1 MTWRVNTA
9 RGWVVGSKSQQA
21 WEQQVEGTA
30 TLPDAETM
38 FRETLP
44 CHCSWEDAGLLE
56 KILLRLSGW
65 LRMAVAQYPCS
76 SLGYQPLRLAELCSL
91 GLQEELFTWR
101 NLDKKTVTKPSTW
114 RHCEACVA
122 AMHPLSLPLAQL
134 SILQKHQWRKCQRC
148 GRLGAKEVPSC
159 KSLAGCHAA
168 EEGTPLQS
176 WLSRGFYCQTWC
188 Q

>member
-1 MTWRVNTA
+1 MTWRVSTA

-44 CHCSWEDAGLLE
+44 RHRSWEDAGLLE
-56 KILLRLSGW
+56 KILLHLTGW

-101 NLDKKTVTKPSTW
+101 NLDKKYCHKTIHLKTLW
-114 RHCEACVA
+114 GLC
-122 AMHPLSLPLAQL
+122 
-134 SILQKHQWRKCQRC
+134 
-148 GRLGAKEVPSC
+148 
-159 KSLAGCHAA
+159 GCHASPEPTIGTAFHSA
-168 EEGTPLQS
+168 ETSGEKMPALWKVGCQGSAKLQEFGRMPC
-176 WLSRGFYCQTWC
+176 SRGGNTSSIMTF
-188 Q
+188 